1 MSNLLAI
8 GSTGVRAYQ
17 TALTTVSENIANAG
31 AAGYSRRTA
40 TVGEIVSSASA
51 NATMSGQLSGY
62 GVRVTGIDRQTDAF
76 RVAETRF
83 TGAELARSNASV
95 QWLERIESALTGY
108 DMPARMTG
116 FYASASTLA
125 ADPAS
130 GAPRAAMVEAATA
143 LATSIQGTH
152 TMLSASMRDLDGTV
166 QASIG
171 QLNDLSAQIAKTNVA
186 LARVGPGTA
195 AQAQLFDERDRLLAA
210 MSQLTDIDVQIDQ
223 RGLATVRAGGSTGPV
238 LVELAET
245 GFVRASRSDG
255 ALGFTVERAGSFD
268 TLHPRGGALSGLVEG
283 AQRIGDAIDAL
294 NVMARDLADGI
305 NAIQA
310 GGEDLDGNPGAPM
323 FAMGAD
329 ASDFR
334 MVLASPRGIAASSPG
349 GGVRDNGN
357 LIALENFRRSS
368 SLEDRATGLAVGN
381 ATTLAARRSVA
392 EAQAAI
398 HDNAVAAR
406 DAVSGVNLDEEAVDL
421 IRFQQAY
428 NASSRII
435 QVARETFQS
444 ILDAS

>member
-108 DMPARMTG
+108 DMPSRMTG

-283 AQRIGDAIDAL
+283 AQRIGDATDAL

-392 EAQAAI
+392 TAQAAI
-398 HDNAVAAR
+398 HDNAIAAR
-406 DAVSGVNLDEEAVDL
+406 DSVSGVNLDEEAVDL